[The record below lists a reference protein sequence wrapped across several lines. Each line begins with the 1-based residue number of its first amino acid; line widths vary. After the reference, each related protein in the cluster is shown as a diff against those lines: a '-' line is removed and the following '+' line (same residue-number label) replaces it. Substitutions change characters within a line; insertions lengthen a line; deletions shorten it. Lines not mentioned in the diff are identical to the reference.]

1 MRKATKI
8 ALAAGAV
15 LLIGAAGLSSLA
27 IAKNHGSG
35 GWGHHGRGHQSGM
48 RHAKRGQR
56 LMERFDTDKDGK
68 LTQQELDDARKTLL
82 AAHDS
87 DKDGKLTLAEFETLW
102 LEVKRERMVR
112 GFQRIDRNGDAS
124 ISLDE
129 FIKPYADLVS
139 RMDRNNDG
147 VLDREDRRHREW
159 RGRGHKNK
167 SPKEG

>member
-1 MRKATKI
+1 
-8 ALAAGAV
+8 
-15 LLIGAAGLSSLA
+15 
-27 IAKNHGSG
+27 
-35 GWGHHGRGHQSGM
+35 
-48 RHAKRGQR
+48 
-56 LMERFDTDKDGK
+56 MERFDTDKDGK

-147 VLDREDRRHREW
+147 VLDREDRRFRGW
-159 RGRGHKNK
+159 RGRGHEEKN
-167 SPKEG
+167 PKEG